1 MQKLQF
7 CLHQPNSYQSLG
19 SRSLG
24 LVPKQSW
31 RIKDLHKAETV
42 RGVTS
47 TSKRMGKEVC
57 RFVEEIKGELTNSVP
72 SSSVN
77 GERTMSPL

>member
-1 MQKLQF
+1 M
-7 CLHQPNSYQSLG
+7 
-19 SRSLG
+19 
-24 LVPKQSW
+24 PKQSW

-77 GERTMSPL
+77 GDNKMSSITVVVNSNEIVLERYI